1 MFNRL
6 GISEGLKLHQDFYVT
21 DLSNLYLYQSVE
33 TTRMYTLSVIGL
45 SICLVYISIIMQG
58 TEADKCTDCTTTA
71 STAITDAGSDID
83 KVCSAVKTNLDCLAE
98 NCEAGA
104 SNATIIDT
112 AKKLLS
118 THGCGTEAD
127 KCTDCTTTASTAITD
142 AGSDIDKV
150 CRLGISEGLKLHQDF
165 YVTDLSNL
173 YLYQSVETTRMY
185 TLSVIGLSICLV
197 YISIIMQGTEADKCT
212 DCTTT
217 SFTAITDA
225 GSDIDKQYRC
235 RKYSCQPCCHWFR
248 TYILY
253 ACLDAAFL
261 IHPYEQT

>member
-45 SICLVYISIIMQG
+45 SICLVYISIIMQ
-58 TEADKCTDCTTTA
+58 
-71 STAITDAGSDID
+71 
-83 KVCSAVKTNLDCLAE
+83 
-98 NCEAGA
+98 
-104 SNATIIDT
+104 
-112 AKKLLS
+112 
-118 THGCGTEAD
+118 GTEAD